1 MTKSDVPFDDGNCFA
16 CGPDNPI
23 GMHVHFDLA
32 DTSGG
37 VRARC
42 TLGPQYQGWRGI
54 AHGGIVMALLD
65 EAMAHAAG
73 FAGHRGV
80 TAAVNVR
87 FRRPVPLGEPI
98 EVRGRVAWQR
108 HRVLGIEAGIFD
120 AAENLLAQAE
130 GRFVSRG
137 RLDAANDRQNPLA
150 ASEVQAQ

>member
-1 MTKSDVPFDDGNCFA
+1 MATNEVPFDDGNCFA

-32 DTSGG
+32 DASGG

-108 HRVLGIEAGIFD
+108 HRVLGVEAGIFD

-150 ASEVQAQ
+150 ASEVPAQ